1 MSSNKNKSGNK
12 GKNSSSSREMAGS
25 AGGST
30 AATTNSGK
38 KRKVWARS
46 VNLTSNNNNNNS
58 DSASNV
64 NINNNIN
71 NNNTSTAVEITSD
84 GSGGRT
90 VNITNPTGGKRTVN
104 IATTTKNTSNSAQQR
119 SNNNNNRIS
128 SVEKRTTGAGRGGT
142 EVKISFGPSRPPT
155 TSSSNAGGKHK
166 HKNSSNNS
174 NSNSNSNSNHH
185 QHDSHFPSSSAAAA
199 ASMAAMMGAAG
210 NGNIC
215 FGDLDME
222 TLKENAAAATAG
234 QKTFRNKNGLPC
246 TEAEMKALMSM
257 FVEIMG
263 MSMNNNNKG
272 GGNMMYSNSDDDS
285 DFHQSTNGNSNSGSS
300 QKNGCGGPVFNFGAN
315 PMDAAS
321 LAAMAAAAS
330 GSSSGMIPDHM
341 AAATAGFFADG
352 ASWEAL
358 RRTYAAAEQMAASE
372 DDDDDESFENRELTF
387 EELEFLLHHRKQ
399 KEEAAKLASQ
409 FASGDWESLE
419 QVAINDHLLSEA
431 DDKERKTMKKRE
443 KKQRRKAKLKEE
455 AAQKVAEAAQKKGEK
470 AIVSWRS
477 RVVSAC
483 QSNEITKLD
492 GLLLESPLRNLMEE
506 EDNNNNDNETNGNY
520 LSMSCIIPHLEFLLP
535 NSVAKNRA
543 HVERGIEARLRLA
556 EYVLHSELSL
566 AFQPLRTGRTALH
579 TACFHGDVRF
589 LQLLFD
595 KIESYEPNEG
605 ETPIPSSFLNLTC
618 DESGWSP
625 LHYASISGSSET
637 MELLLAKGSDLS
649 TRTDVTHTWRES
661 DGRGLTTRELV
672 QYVQSGNYEEVIE
685 THGLALQEMTNAFF
699 NHYQDRRI
707 FMKKLERVHQR
718 LSNVE
723 KNGYTPLSN
732 AQTDS
737 TIESELKKEDA
748 ELNRSEASSSRNK
761 KKKKKKK
768 QTGKEAESSTAA
780 SDVANQKNSASTQ
793 SNSIESK
800 EEKDPL
806 VTALLGMGFNEE
818 QIMAAVKACGGT
830 HRATA
835 DDLVTWILGQGEN
848 EESLRESQ
856 SASERA
862 ENTQQGRSQTDQSQ
876 TEDSLGS
883 NKHKHHQQQ
892 QDAARQKEET
902 ARKLAAKRE
911 EARRRNREWNNRE
924 QARQEKEAKAKVAH
938 KLCGIP
944 RSSIPVQAPV
954 PPPGVDVLSKNKTR
968 PPVPNGIH
976 TSHITG
982 NTIAGIKSSARQ
994 PPTGNKWGVPPVT
1007 TQAHSFARPT
1017 SQSNFARS
1025 NEQQA
1030 LPVSS
1035 FFTSIN
1041 DDDKTVSSFGSSRCM
1056 SVSSKDVVPLASHP
1070 SVLPLGFT
1078 PSVTQPI
1085 AAHIRP
1091 AVSTVPENPSTVPFS
1106 EKLHEGEI
1114 RATAKEFVPSF
1125 TIPDSGNSDESVPS
1139 NDRSPSQSS
1148 ESNDVMFPPGIL
1160 PQQGGSAVSRNPLL
1174 GPSLQNSF
1182 QNSFDNTPSMIPP
1195 STESIVT
1202 GTSFIVGSKTGEPA
1216 MTIPFGFGQ
1225 GDSKESNGIG
1235 GSRLLNSISRN
1246 KSVGGTSIWGDGQ
1259 NVPSLETT
1267 LQQNI
1272 PSLETTLHPS
1282 FFGDTNHHEMSDE
1295 KNTSSYWW

>member
-1 MSSNKNKSGNK
+1 
-12 GKNSSSSREMAGS
+12 
-25 AGGST
+25 
-30 AATTNSGK
+30 
-38 KRKVWARS
+38 
-46 VNLTSNNNNNNS
+46 
-58 DSASNV
+58 
-64 NINNNIN
+64 
-71 NNNTSTAVEITSD
+71 
-84 GSGGRT
+84 
-90 VNITNPTGGKRTVN
+90 
-104 IATTTKNTSNSAQQR
+104 
-119 SNNNNNRIS
+119 
-128 SVEKRTTGAGRGGT
+128 
-142 EVKISFGPSRPPT
+142 
-155 TSSSNAGGKHK
+155 
-166 HKNSSNNS
+166 
-174 NSNSNSNSNHH
+174 
-185 QHDSHFPSSSAAAA
+185 
-199 ASMAAMMGAAG
+199 
-210 NGNIC
+210 
-215 FGDLDME
+215 
-222 TLKENAAAATAG
+222 
-234 QKTFRNKNGLPC
+234 
-246 TEAEMKALMSM
+246 MKALMSM
-257 FVEIMG
+257 FVEIIG
-263 MSMNNNNKG
+263 MSMNNTNSNTNSNTNKG
-272 GGNMMYSNSDDDS
+272 GGTNNMMYSNNDDDDDES
-285 DFHQSTNGNSNSGSS
+285 DFHHQSTNGGSRSGSS
-300 QKNGCGGPVFNFGAN
+300 SHKNAGSSPVFSFGAN
-315 PMDAAS
+315 PMDASS

-358 RRTYAAAEQMAASE
+358 RRTYAAAEQMAAVEDGHNNSSNNNNNPYRDHDRDHGGYDYDDY
-372 DDDDDESFENRELTF
+372 DDDDDDDQSFENRELTF

-431 DDKERKTMKKRE
+431 DDKERKAAKKRE

-455 AAQKVAEAAQKKGEK
+455 AAQKAAEATQKKREK

-492 GLLLESPLRNLMEE
+492 GLLQESPLRKVT
-506 EDNNNNDNETNGNY
+506 EDEDDTNDKSYNNNNNNNGKTTNGNH
-520 LSMSCIIPHLEFLLP
+520 LSTSCIIPHLEFLLP

-556 EYVLHSELSL
+556 DYVLHSELSL

-595 KIESYEPNEG
+595 KIESCEPTEG
-605 ETPIPSSFLNLTC
+605 ETSIPSSFLNLTC
-618 DESGWSP
+618 GESGWSP

-637 MELLLAKGSDLS
+637 MELLLAKGSELS

-672 QYVQSGNYEEVIE
+672 HCVQSGNYEEVIE

-699 NHYQDRRI
+699 NHHQDRRI

-732 AQTDS
+732 PQTDS
-737 TIESELKKEDA
+737 AIESELKKEEV

-768 QTGKEAESSTAA
+768 KQAGKEAESNNTAGA
-780 SDVANQKNSASTQ
+780 SDVANPKNSALAQ
-793 SNSIESK
+793 SHSIELK
-800 EEKDPL
+800 EERDPL
-806 VTALLGMGFNEE
+806 VAALLGMGFNEE

-848 EESLRESQ
+848 EEHSQ
-856 SASERA
+856 NPSERE
-862 ENTQQGRSQTDQSQ
+862 ENTQEGRSQTDQSQ

-883 NKHKHHQQQ
+883 NKHEDRQQE

-902 ARKLAAKRE
+902 ARRLAAKRE

-924 QARQEKEAKAKVAH
+924 QARQQKEAKAKVTP
-938 KLCGIP
+938 KLYAIP
-944 RSSIPVQAPV
+944 RPSIPVQSPV
-954 PPPGVDVLSKNKTR
+954 PPPGVGTSSKQKTR
-968 PPVPNGIH
+968 PRVPNGIH
-976 TSHITG
+976 ASHITG
-982 NTIAGIKSSARQ
+982 TTIGGIKSSTRQ
-994 PPTGNKWGVPPVT
+994 PPTANKWGVPPVT
-1007 TQAHSFARPT
+1007 TQAHSFARPA
-1017 SQSNFARS
+1017 SQSNVGSSAVVTA

-1056 SVSSKDVVPLASHP
+1056 SVSSKEVPFASHP
-1070 SVLPLGFT
+1070 SVPPPGFT
-1078 PSVTQPI
+1078 PSVAQPVV
-1085 AAHIRP
+1085 AHIRP
-1091 AVSTVPENPSTVPFS
+1091 PVSTVPEDPSAVPFT
-1106 EKLHEGEI
+1106 EKRHEGEI

-1148 ESNDVMFPPGIL
+1148 QSNDVVFPPGML
-1160 PQQGGSAVSRNPLL
+1160 PQQGGSAISRNSFL
-1174 GPSLQNSF
+1174 GPSLQNGLP
-1182 QNSFDNTPSMIPP
+1182 NSFDNTPSMTPP
-1195 STESIVT
+1195 STESIVP
-1202 GTSFIVGSKTGEPA
+1202 GTSFIVGAKTGEPA

-1225 GDSKESNGIG
+1225 GDSNESNGICS
-1235 GSRLLNSISRN
+1235 SRILNSIAMN
-1246 KSVGGTSIWGDGQ
+1246 QPVGGASIWGEGQ

-1267 LQQNI
+1267 LHPSFLGDRQNI

-1282 FFGDTNHHEMSDE
+1282 FFGDKTHPETSDE